1 MVLVI
6 VIINK
11 TPRNFYSIFIDLLQY
26 VWNNECNC
34 KQGKVVQ
41 GTYNLVGKTNT

>member
-1 MVLVI
+1 MLVI

-11 TPRNFYSIFIDLLQY
+11 TPRNFNSIFIDLPQY
-26 VWNNECNC
+26 VWNNACNY

-41 GTYNLVGKTNT
+41 GTYSLVGKTNI